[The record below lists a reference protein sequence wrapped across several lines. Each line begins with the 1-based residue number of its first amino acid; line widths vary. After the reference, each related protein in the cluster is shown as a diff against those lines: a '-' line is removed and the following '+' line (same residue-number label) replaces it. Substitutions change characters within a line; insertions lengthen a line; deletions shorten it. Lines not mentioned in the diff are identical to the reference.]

1 MPAADCVAAT
11 AAALQ
16 VLAGA
21 DAVMGF
27 RNQCGLSRTTQ
38 LRCQYTD
45 DGRLWETNKYG
56 VYEVLAHEFLLY
68 LILLPMCWERKG
80 GGGGG
85 ARPHASGRGHLQAMG
100 RVGGEGGG
108 DAPLAKSE
116 LAPSRI
122 QLLFT
127 NFACNLM

>member
-27 RNQCGLSRTTQ
+27 QNQCGLSRTMQ

-56 VYEVLAHEFLLY
+56 VYEVFAHKLLLY
-68 LILLPMCWERKG
+68 LILLIISSLSSSKFRHVPLAAHMLGEEGRVVG
-80 GGGGG
+80 GGF
-85 ARPHASGRGHLQAMG
+85 P
-100 RVGGEGGG
+100 V
-108 DAPLAKSE
+108 
-116 LAPSRI
+116 
-122 QLLFT
+122 
-127 NFACNLM
+127 